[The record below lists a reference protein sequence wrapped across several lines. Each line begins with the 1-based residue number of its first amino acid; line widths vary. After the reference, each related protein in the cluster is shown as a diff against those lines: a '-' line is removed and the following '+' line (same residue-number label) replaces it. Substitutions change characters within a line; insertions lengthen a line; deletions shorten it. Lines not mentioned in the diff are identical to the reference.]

1 MDDGA
6 SLGLARRISAQ
17 TPSMASPGAVLAHR
31 GARHIPFG
39 FESVTSLISLGAVTE
54 PNHYRYSDSCGFEG
68 DKSLFI
74 HKGPNGV
81 AIKSSFKLAHP
92 DQIRYGLKEATDN
105 GYYPYAEFCPSCG
118 YNRDIND
125 EATNAKCRERARK
138 IRVERARALAERIR
152 ERNASFL
159 KTLLITGSIAILII

>member
-1 MDDGA
+1 M
-6 SLGLARRISAQ
+6 
-17 TPSMASPGAVLAHR
+17 
-31 GARHIPFG
+31 
-39 FESVTSLISLGAVTE
+39 
-54 PNHYRYSDSCGFEG
+54 
-68 DKSLFI
+68 FI
-74 HKGPNGV
+74 RKGPDGV
-81 AIKSSFKLAHP
+81 AIKSSFKVANLS
-92 DQIRYGLKEATDN
+92 QIMYGELKNAEEI